1 MRSGFQNEGGH
12 IKPDAAYGKHGNSK
26 MTNGANMSARRDF
39 LMPASADV
47 SQAFKLETKA
57 VFEDGTFEGYAS
69 LFDAEDMGRD
79 VVVRGAFAESLRA
92 KGASGI
98 KMLFQHDPA
107 EPIGVWEEIREDARG
122 LYVRGRLMTA
132 VAKAREVLSLMRAG
146 ALDGLS
152 IGFKA
157 QKTQRDARS
166 GVRRILKVD
175 LWEIS
180 VVTFPMLPQA
190 RVGAVKAAP
199 LRELALTERSF
210 ERWLT
215 REAGLSRSEARAVM
229 REGLAGLKAARAA
242 NILSGTDAAM
252 AARLRLAAAS
262 LAARPSTT

>member
-1 MRSGFQNEGGH
+1 
-12 IKPDAAYGKHGNSK
+12 
-26 MTNGANMSARRDF
+26 MSARPLL

-47 SQAFKLETKA
+47 SEPSRLEMKA

-69 LFDAEDMGRD
+69 LFGAEDMGRD
-79 VVVRGAFAESLRA
+79 VVERGAFAESLRA
-92 KGASGI
+92 KGAAGI

-132 VAKAREVLSLMRAG
+132 VSKAREVLALMRAG

-157 QKTQRDARS
+157 QKTQRDARN

-190 RVGAVKAAP
+190 RIAAVKMSPFRENAP
-199 LRELALTERSF
+199 TERNL

-215 REAGLSRSEARAVM
+215 QDAGFSRSEARALM
-229 REGLAGLKAARAA
+229 RDGLQGLRTMRACRV
-242 NILSGTDAAM
+242 LSGEDAAM
-252 AARLRLAAAS
+252 AARLRKVTAALHA
-262 LAARPSTT
+262 P

>member
-1 MRSGFQNEGGH
+1 
-12 IKPDAAYGKHGNSK
+12 
-26 MTNGANMSARRDF
+26 MSARAQF

-47 SQAFKLETKA
+47 SEPQRLELKA

-69 LFDAEDMGRD
+69 LFGTEDMGRD
-79 VVVRGAFAESLRA
+79 VVMPGAFAESLRA
-92 KGASGI
+92 KGTAGI

-107 EPIGVWEEIREDARG
+107 EPIGVWEEIREDQRG

-157 QKTQRDARS
+157 QRTQRDLKS
-166 GVRRILKVD
+166 GVRRIHKLD

-180 VVTFPMLPQA
+180 VVTFPMLPAA
-190 RVGAVKAAP
+190 RVAAVKATPFADATP
-199 LRELALTERSF
+199 TEREL

-215 REAGLSRSEARAVM
+215 RDAGLTRSEARALMHEGM
-229 REGLAGLKAARAA
+229 RGLKAQQRVPSGPMDDAAIAGRIRAA
-242 NILSGTDAAM
+242 
-252 AARLRLAAAS
+252 AARLFAVM
-262 LAARPSTT
+262 